1 MSDIVPVTRGGHA
14 RLQAE
19 LQELKQVA
27 RPHVIAAIAE
37 ARAHGDLKEN
47 AEYHAA
53 KEKQGF
59 IEGRIAFLEQQLA
72 QCRIVEL
79 NDNSL
84 DVVKFGVV
92 VTLTEEETGEDKTYQ
107 LVGDLEANVDAQRI
121 SVNSPL
127 GKAILGKKLDSLVT
141 VKAPKGTVEYI
152 VRAIRCP

>member
-1 MSDIVPVTRGGHA
+1 MSEIVPVTKGGHA
-14 RLQAE
+14 RLQSE

-27 RPHVIAAIAE
+27 RPRIIAAIAE

-59 IEGRIAFLEQQLA
+59 IEGRIAFLEEQLA
-72 QCRIVEL
+72 KCRIVEL
-79 NDNSL
+79 NNNNL
-84 DVVKFGVV
+84 DVVRFGVM

-107 LVGDLEANVDAQRI
+107 LVGDLEANVDDHRI

-127 GKAILGKKLDSLVT
+127 GKAIIGKKLDTLVT
-141 VKAPKGTVEYI
+141 VNAPKGLVDYV

>member
-1 MSDIVPVTRGGHA
+1 MSEIVPVTRGGHA

-27 RPHVIAAIAE
+27 RPRIIAAIAE

-59 IEGRIAFLEQQLA
+59 IEGRIAFLEEQLA
-72 QCRIVEL
+72 KCRIVDL
-79 NDNSL
+79 NSDNF
-84 DVVKFGVV
+84 DIVRFGVM
-92 VTLTEEETGEDKTYQ
+92 VTLTDEQTGKNKTYQ
-107 LVGDLEANVDAQRI
+107 LVGDLEANVDERRI
-121 SVNSPL
+121 SINSPL
-127 GKAILGKKLDSLVT
+127 GKAIIGKKLDSLVT
-141 VKAPKGTVEYI
+141 VKAPKGAVEYV